1 MQRGLLRLGME
12 IFITTIFFLLLFMG
26 LKDQNAFWAKIL
38 RRISAFI
45 GIGIPLTILFFALLV
60 LLSPLSEEEYVCN
73 GFRPNLTTCFTVKK
87 GDSFYDPGISED
99 GFIKGGTY
107 FKIGEDEP
115 YSGCAIYR
123 YDYFDG
129 HSGSMCFENGKP
141 NGVWSY
147 WKKNQYSELE
157 KDVCY
162 IKGKKQRNLSKC
174 D

>member
-1 MQRGLLRLGME
+1 MGNLIYNLDSFVIFC
-12 IFITTIFFLLLFMG
+12 IFIVLFII
-26 LKDQNAFWAKIL
+26 LKGKNNFWAKIL
-38 RRISAFI
+38 RRISGLI
-45 GIGIPLTILFFALLV
+45 VIGIPSAMLILLILFVMSDPFPTDEDICEW
-60 LLSPLSEEEYVCN
+60 SS
-73 GFRPNLTTCFTVKK
+73 PNLTTCFTVKK

-115 YSGCAIYR
+115 YTGCAIYN
-123 YDYFDG
+123 YDYFDL

-141 NGVWSY
+141 HGIWSY
-147 WKKNQYSELE
+147 WKNEYNELE

>member
-1 MQRGLLRLGME
+1 MGNLIYNLDSFVIFC
-12 IFITTIFFLLLFMG
+12 IFIVLFII
-26 LKDQNAFWAKIL
+26 LKGKNNFWAKIL
-38 RRISAFI
+38 RRISGLI
-45 GIGIPLTILFFALLV
+45 VIGIPLVIVFIALLV

-73 GFRPNLTTCFTVKK
+73 DYSPNLTTCFTVKK

-115 YSGCAIYR
+115 YTGCAIYN
-123 YDYFDG
+123 YDYFDL

-141 NGVWSY
+141 HGIWSY
-147 WKKNQYSELE
+147 WKNEYNELE